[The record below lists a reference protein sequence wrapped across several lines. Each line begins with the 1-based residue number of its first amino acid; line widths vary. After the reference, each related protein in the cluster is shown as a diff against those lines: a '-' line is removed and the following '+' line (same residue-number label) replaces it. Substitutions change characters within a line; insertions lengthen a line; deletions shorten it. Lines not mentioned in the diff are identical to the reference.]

1 MYGEVVRQRAAYPL
15 APHNRILQEGDG
27 VLLGQAPR
35 ISPAPA
41 RHQLSR
47 MAGTSILGP
56 TPPARTPRPPFALMS
71 AIHMDARNKA
81 SPFFETGPPRPY
93 ARPKRGGRVSLSAP
107 PLFFCARPFSKLD
120 SLNGGENGGED
131 SRRKAATGAGLRA
144 LHHANGGENEGE
156 NGGEELDGGEPR
168 PCSREGPVVGR

>member
-107 PLFFCARPFSKLD
+107 PLFFCGRPFPRLD
-120 SLNGGENGGED
+120 
-131 SRRKAATGAGLRA
+131 RW
-144 LHHANGGENEGE
+144 GE
-156 NGGEELDGGEPR
+156 NGGEEWDRRRAATMATVVSLLKTIVRPGSCPGERQNERQNAQQGR
-168 PCSREGPVVGR
+168 PEAWSA